1 MVLAAGKS
9 VILAADVDK
18 LVVSEPFSSCEWLR
32 LDSTDERHLPATD
45 LDALGERCQHDDRP
59 NDATNRDF
67 REAPMSD
74 AIPLAHSKN
83 VAGEPHELKTHLN
96 DVAEDAVVFAAKLG
110 SGEWGRAA
118 GLWHDLGKNAP
129 DFQAKLD
136 PDAHIET
143 IPGRVDHS
151 SAGAVYAVDQFGRGL
166 GLPVAFTIAGHHSGL
181 PDLDGASPPGLN
193 QRLSDPAKRDRLQ
206 LALSAPGSVIPRSD
220 RPPLPAFLAGI
231 KGDPAGKRR
240 YEFWVRMLFS
250 CLVDADFLDTERHF
264 DAGRADARGRPR
276 SGIEMLLTRL
286 RGHIDGLAKRP
297 GRVNDVRA
305 RILADCVAKGSHCD
319 PGVFRLTAPTGAGKT
334 LAGMR
339 FALEHALARGKDRV
353 IVVVPFTSIIDQ
365 NADVYSKVFGEDNV
379 IQHHASLDPATE
391 TWRNRTACEN
401 WDAPVVVTTSVQ
413 FVESLFANKPSRCR
427 KLHNVCNS
435 VVVFDEVQTLP
446 IPHLLPIVDVL
457 KELVAHYG
465 VTLALSTATQPALGL
480 RGTAGGFTFPGFEH
494 ITEIVSDVPGAFA
507 DLRRVNVHLPP
518 ADADPVTW
526 EALAGELVNRD
537 EVLAI
542 VHRRDDARDLVREM
556 DQRAEG
562 TLHLSALM
570 CPAHRLKVIGTIKNR
585 LEANRILRDWG
596 KPIIPVRVVSTQ
608 LVEAGADFDFPV
620 LYRAFGGFD
629 SIAQAA
635 GRCNREGRLERGE
648 VQVFKAPTAPPR
660 GTPKKA
666 ADIAGTMLSDDPCL
680 DPLDPGIYDRY
691 FRQVYDTHEI
701 DPKRIQADRADWK
714 FRSVA
719 EAFRMI
725 EDDGQVPVA
734 VPYIDDKHN
743 ALARVAAL
751 EAAEPGSARRRALRA
766 VQPFVVTVT
775 RPQFERLRG
784 AGCLR
789 EVAEVVWAVTDPT
802 MYDERL
808 GLLVGGTSPDI

>member
-1 MVLAAGKS
+1 MSLAAGKS

-18 LVVSEPFSSCEWLR
+18 LVVFELISPCEWLR
-32 LDSTDERHLPATD
+32 LDATDERHLPATD

-59 NDATNRDF
+59 NDATNWDF
-67 REAPMSD
+67 REASMPD
-74 AIPLAHSKN
+74 TIPLAHSKN
-83 VAGEPHELKTHLN
+83 AAGEPHELKRHLN
-96 DVAEDAVVFAAKLG
+96 DVAGDADRFAAKFG

-129 DFQAKLD
+129 DFQTKLD

-166 GLPVAFTIAGHHSGL
+166 ALPIAFTIAGHHGGL

-206 LALSAPGSVIPRSD
+206 LALTAPGSVIPRPE
-220 RPPLPAFLAGI
+220 RPSLPPFLTAI
-231 KGDPAGKRR
+231 KGDASGKRR

-264 DAGRADARGRPR
+264 DAGRADARALTR
-276 SGIEMLLTRL
+276 SNISTLLARL
-286 RGHIDGLAKRP
+286 RGHMDGLAKRP

-379 IQHHASLDPATE
+379 IQHHASLDPAVE

-435 VVVFDEVQTLP
+435 VVIFDEVQTLP

-465 VTLALSTATQPALGL
+465 VTLVLSTATQPALGL

-494 ITEIVSDVPGAFA
+494 VTEIVSDVPGAFA
-507 DLRRVNVHLPP
+507 DLRRVNVRLPAAGAP
-518 ADADPVTW
+518 PVTW
-526 EALAGELVNRD
+526 EGLAGELVNRD

-542 VHRRDDARDLVREM
+542 VHRRDDARDLVREL
-556 DQRAEG
+556 DRLAEG

-570 CPAHRLKVIGTIKNR
+570 CPAHRLRVIGKIKADLESNR
-585 LEANRILRDWG
+585 DRRMRGEPAS
-596 KPIIPVRVVSTQ
+596 PVRVVSTQ
-608 LVEAGADFDFPV
+608 LVEAGVDLDFPV

-635 GRCNREGRLERGE
+635 GRCNREGRLDRGE
-648 VQVFKAPTAPPR
+648 VWVFKAPTAPPK
-660 GTPKKA
+660 GTPKQA
-666 ADIAGTMLSDDPCL
+666 AGVAGTMLSDDPGL

-691 FRQVYDTHEI
+691 FRRVYDTHQT
-701 DPKRIQADRADWK
+701 DPDGIQAKRAEWM

-725 EDDGQVPVA
+725 EDDGQVPIV
-734 VPYIDDKHN
+734 VPYGDAAN
-743 ALARVAAL
+743 RLTALQ
-751 EAAEPGSARRRALRA
+751 AAEPGSLRRRALRG

-789 EVAEVVWAVTDPT
+789 EVAEVVWAITEPT

-808 GLLVGGTSPDI
+808 GLLVGGSSPDI